1 MSSSPAVIYSFKAS
15 GDFAPTFVSDN
26 IATVLGYTPA
36 EYLENSSFWRDRVHP
51 DDLARVEE
59 AIAKFFHN
67 GTQSVEYRFRRRD
80 GSYCWV
86 NDTQRLVR
94 NSDGKPLEIVGSW
107 SDITARKAA
116 EEANAALHARIAQLL
131 TSSPAVIY
139 SYRATGDF
147 APTFVSENIRDQ
159 LGYEPEEY
167 LKDADFWRSRV
178 HPDDLVA
185 TEAESVNLFK
195 HGRHTIEYRFRK
207 KDGSYCWVND
217 AQQLIRDKQGQAI
230 EVIGSWSDVTQRK
243 QAEEAR
249 AAANIR
255 VQHLLARSPAVIYA
269 FEASGDYRPTFI
281 SQNISELLGY
291 EPEEYLES
299 PDFWRSRVHPGDLV
313 RIEKGY
319 TRLFEEGYLS
329 NEYRFR
335 KKDGNYCWISDDL
348 QMIRNAAGEPIEIV
362 GAWNDITARKQ
373 LSEVLVA
380 AQDRLVRLLSSAP
393 AVIYSYRATGDF
405 APIII
410 SENIKNL
417 LGYEPSEYLENA
429 EFWRSRV
436 HPDDLARVEAESRNL
451 YKHGRHTVEYR
462 FRKNDG
468 TYCWVSDEQRL
479 IRAGDGQPIEVI
491 GSWSDVTR
499 RRDAELA
506 SRRSEQRLTD
516 AIESIS
522 EGFSLYDADD
532 RLVICNSAYGK
543 LLYPG
548 MGTPAPGTPYETLV
562 RNAAA
567 RGLVEEAKG
576 RVEEWIAERLAK
588 HRQPGEPLVQRRSN
602 GRWIHVNERKTTEGG
617 TVAVYTNITE
627 VKRAEEEIRMANSK
641 LEQAS
646 DLVTEKNKELE
657 TLSTKLSK
665 YLSPQVYSSIF
676 SGSQEV
682 KIASTRKKLT
692 VFFSDIADFTSTT
705 DDLESEEL
713 TTLLNHYLTA
723 MSEIALAYGATID
736 KYVGDAVLAFFGD
749 PETRGVNED
758 ATACV
763 NMAIAMQRRMRELQ
777 AEWRDRGWQ
786 KPFQLR
792 IGINTGYCTVGNFGS
807 EDRMDY
813 TIIGS
818 EVNLASR
825 LQSHAELGGILLS
838 HDTYS
843 LVKDQVLAA
852 ERTAIH
858 AKGIAKPVRNYAVI
872 APVDDLI
879 AQGRA
884 IHEEQAGLRVLV
896 DLEKLDKAKAV
907 KALESILCRLKT

>member
-36 EYLENSSFWRDRVHP
+36 EYLENPSFWRDRVHP

-116 EEANAALHARIAQLL
+116 EVANAALHARIAQLL

-627 VKRAEEEIRMANSK
+627 IKRAEEEIRMANSK